1 MFKRENFN
9 ETKTSHLKF
18 NDDFCIGLGEKSK
31 IIYGPNG
38 SGKTSIYK
46 NIMERKS
53 EYGYIDY
60 DELKNLIIGKKK
72 NLSIGAKIN
81 LIDEKMKAK
90 NNKINDLNL
99 KDNIESFDIKN
110 KGQAGKVSTAFSEI
124 FKDYEKCV
132 LSFSSINLAKIKNI
146 GNNASFLVKNFKELA
161 ELIDI
166 ESQLDGLN
174 NLYIKKAFDN
184 LEKVLLAGEMQCPI
198 CSTIKEEP
206 IVDIIRRKREGLN
219 ILTNNLIKEY
229 IDLNDNLDSRKVV
242 ENINEI
248 KKFINDEGI
257 TSEQATSYLLIG
269 GELANISLNEQ
280 TKTEVATI
288 SNEILELE
296 TERDNYYNNL
306 LERREKI
313 IEIFNKEFQ
322 VSQNDIKFNNDTKT
336 IEIKLDREVKTYST
350 GEINLLVLIL
360 SINEFI
366 ASNKEILVV
375 DDPLTSYDIKN
386 QYRIVYELI
395 STISTNKKIL
405 IFTHNINTVNI
416 VNSQYRGIF
425 EYEGIE
431 KINGKLYI
439 NSVLMNQG
447 DSILNVE
454 NLLSR
459 INNNDSFYGYLKL
472 LVEKDDLDDNA
483 DEHLIFHYDSQKTL
497 TYDSKDLDNEYL
509 VGLID
514 QFSETTFNNE
524 KFEDNAKNKII
535 YVAALRVW
543 LEKQFFLKHP
553 TDIGLHNKKLGE
565 KIMYLFG
572 TDPIRWSGNQNI
584 TKEFLMS
591 RKVMLNQHEHYKSQI
606 IPFHYALSLS
616 LDEIK
621 TEILEIKE
629 IFLQTP

>member
-9 ETKTSHLKF
+9 EPKTMHLNF
-18 NDDFCIGLGEKSK
+18 NDNFCIDLGEKSK

-38 SGKTSIYK
+38 IGKTSIYK

-60 DELKNLIIGKKK
+60 DELKNFIIGKKK

-81 LIDEKMKAK
+81 LIDEKIKQK
-90 NNKINDLNL
+90 SNKIDDLSL
-99 KDNIESFDIKN
+99 KENIEAFDIKN
-110 KGQAGKVSTAFSEI
+110 KSQAGKISTSFSDT
-124 FKDYEKCV
+124 FKDYEKCI
-132 LSFSSINLAKIKNI
+132 LSFSAINLDKIKNM
-146 GNNASFLVKNFKELA
+146 GNNSIFLVKNFKELN

-166 ESQLDGLN
+166 EEQLNGLN
-174 NLYIKKAFDN
+174 DLYIKKAFDN
-184 LEKVLLAGEMQCPI
+184 LEKILVAGEMQCPV
-198 CSTIKEEP
+198 CSTMKEEP

-219 ILTNNLIKEY
+219 IITNNLIKEY
-229 IDLNDNLDSRKVV
+229 IDLNDGFGSREIA

-248 KKFINDEGI
+248 KNFIIDNEI
-257 TSEQATSYLLIG
+257 TEEQVISYLLIG
-269 GELANISLNEQ
+269 GELDNINLNTQ
-280 TKTEVATI
+280 TKTEIENINSEI
-288 SNEILELE
+288 SELEL
-296 TERDNYYNNL
+296 ERDNYYNNL
-306 LERREKI
+306 LERREQI
-313 IEIFNKEFQ
+313 MEIFNKEFK
-322 VSQNDIKFNNDTKT
+322 VSQNDVVFNNVKKT
-336 IEIKLDREVKTYST
+336 VEIKLDREVKTYST

-366 ASNKEILVV
+366 ASNKEVLIV

-386 QYRIVYELI
+386 QYRIIYELI
-395 STISTNKKIL
+395 STISTSKKIL
-405 IFTHNINTVNI
+405 IFTHNINTINI

-431 KINGKLYI
+431 KINDILYI
-439 NSVLMNQG
+439 NPVLMGQG

-459 INNNDSFYGYLKL
+459 VSDDDDFYSYLKL
-472 LVEKDDLDDNA
+472 LIEKDNLDDGAN
-483 DEHLIFHYDSQKTL
+483 EHLIFHYDSQKNL
-497 TYDSKDLDNEYL
+497 IYDSKNLDNEYL
-509 VGLID
+509 ADLIE
-514 QFSETTFNNE
+514 QFSETTFYNE
-524 KFEDNAKNKII
+524 NFENNAKNKII

-553 TDIGLHNKKLGE
+553 NDTGLHNKKLGQ

-572 TDPIRWSGNQNI
+572 TNPIRWSGNQNI

-591 RKVMLNQHEHYKSQI
+591 RKVMLNQHDHYKSQI

-621 TEILEIKE
+621 TEILEIKNM
-629 IFLQTP
+629 FL